1 MLRKWHLARLPGQEH
16 NRELY
21 MAEYI
26 LQLMESPS
34 SIADHGF
41 DLNFKL
47 SRREIDDFQLH
58 WVQSRFHPL
67 KDKILIL
74 RKLAQ
79 EHDISAVNDLN
90 EILPLL
96 LGHTVYKS
104 YPMSYLER
112 NRFDKLTKWL
122 AGLISIASVALFRSG
137 KEMGMRPIRS
147 AIVPHRWETMED
159 GRPDTK
165 EGSRR

>member
-1 MLRKWHLARLPGQEH
+1 MSDYLE
-16 NRELY
+16 
-21 MAEYI
+21 
-26 LQLMESPS
+26 QLMESPS
-34 SIADHGF
+34 ALLDNSF
-41 DLNFKL
+41 DLNFTL
-47 SRREIDDFQLH
+47 SRAEIDAFQKHWVARRFWELKGRILLLGKLAKEHGIDAISEIDD
-58 WVQSRFHPL
+58 V
-67 KDKILIL
+67 
-74 RKLAQ
+74 
-79 EHDISAVNDLN
+79 
-90 EILPLL
+90 LPLL
-96 LGHTVYKS
+96 FGHTVYKS